1 MELFLC
7 QWVSCKIWVAKSPGV
22 LAFDQIFPMDSDG
35 HLASPPVRVP
45 LPQEQDAAAALGTR
59 KLLDT

>member
-1 MELFLC
+1 
-7 QWVSCKIWVAKSPGV
+7 
-22 LAFDQIFPMDSDG
+22 MDSDG

-59 KLLDT
+59 KLLGHMTDKSLKIA